1 MMKSNARANPSP
13 WRSASASV
21 GSGCCAVVS
30 QVPARNAEPKV
41 SRKSSTLSKGGRSAP
56 SVPGSGGRGGTNVSS
71 ARGTGSTREP
81 FPRFAQQ
88 IQPESRLP
96 LQAAGKC
103 TVLAG
108 FLAAAESGER
118 LGQVVVDVRGR
129 DSAAHRLLPARNRA
143 FQLLA
148 PGQRR
153 AEPLQRV
160 RIVAPL
166 LERLL
171 EPGDGLAVA
180 VLAEERGSHPLECRG
195 PLRLQREGVRD
206 PLLGSPGLA
215 LREVDLRE
223 RQPGLEGGGIDRQ
236 QLLAG
241 LARVRH

>member
-1 MMKSNARANPSP
+1 M
-13 WRSASASV
+13 
-21 GSGCCAVVS
+21 
-30 QVPARNAEPKV
+30 
-41 SRKSSTLSKGGRSAP
+41 
-56 SVPGSGGRGGTNVSS
+56 
-71 ARGTGSTREP
+71 
-81 FPRFAQQ
+81 
-88 IQPESRLP
+88 
-96 LQAAGKC
+96 
-103 TVLAG
+103 LAG

-118 LGQVVVDVRGR
+118 LGQVVVDVRGC

-148 PGQRR
+148 LGQRR

-206 PLLGSPGLA
+206 PLLGPPGLA
-215 LREVDLRE
+215 LREGVPTVRSA
-223 RQPGLEGGGIDRQ
+223 
-236 QLLAG
+236 LA
-241 LARVRH
+241 LARRHDVSLPICAEVAAVLFDGKPAADALASLLGRAPTREDAPVEGRRA